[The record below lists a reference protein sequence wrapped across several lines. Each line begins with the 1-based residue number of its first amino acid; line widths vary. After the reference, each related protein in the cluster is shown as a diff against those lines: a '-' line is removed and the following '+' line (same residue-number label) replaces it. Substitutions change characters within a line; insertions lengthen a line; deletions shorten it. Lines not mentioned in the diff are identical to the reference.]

1 MNRQNQVFLDCI
13 GYNWHHKIPQGKN
26 WKLTLNTL
34 ASLLANLMD
43 PMWMFM
49 FLFQSSLARLLLL
62 KLLAPL
68 NCWPSS
74 SHTRRGTGKAVQ
86 EADGAE
92 TNNLEIMDWILNW
105 KLTLQSLTGGPHSFP
120 PPPPATRGPASHPS
134 CLVPASHLPLY
145 KTTSCT
151 LSRPACNTFF

>member
-1 MNRQNQVFLDCI
+1 M
-13 GYNWHHKIPQGKN
+13 
-26 WKLTLNTL
+26 
-34 ASLLANLMD
+34 MD

-68 NCWPSS
+68 NCWSS
-74 SHTRRGTGKAVQ
+74 SSLGRLFRRLMELKQITLKSWTQFLIENLPWSPLQGGHTPSLPHHLLPEVQ
-86 EADGAE
+86 
-92 TNNLEIMDWILNW
+92 
-105 KLTLQSLTGGPHSFP
+105 
-120 PPPPATRGPASHPS
+120 

-151 LSRPACNTFF
+151 LSRPACNTFFLIKNRLELKNEC